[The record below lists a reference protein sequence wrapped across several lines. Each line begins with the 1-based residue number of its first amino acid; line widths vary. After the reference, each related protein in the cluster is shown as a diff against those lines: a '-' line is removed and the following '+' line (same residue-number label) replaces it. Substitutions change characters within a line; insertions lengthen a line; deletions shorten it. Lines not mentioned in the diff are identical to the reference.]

1 MRFYLTNECLQMR
14 TVDAEVIRAID
25 CLPKEVLDFHRFPR
39 VQIQHGG
46 WLVRSTVYHFSFE
59 YERRKGSRGVR

>member
-25 CLPKEVLDFHRFPR
+25 RLPKEVLDFHRLPR
-39 VQIQHGG
+39 VQI
-46 WLVRSTVYHFSFE
+46 
-59 YERRKGSRGVR
+59 